1 MEPQKKAL
9 SNNQTLE
16 LIISNKHSSTV
27 KIIYEPRLKETTYT
41 KFKDEESKT
50 IYQASTSIP
59 TGSST
64 LISLRTPFI
73 SVETPEF
80 MPITRLPIVKKSMV
94 VIYEAKSNE
103 IPITQDGITLATLKA
118 LNSASQSSKS
128 RHPKNSL
135 KNGAETSKKNDSCLQ
150 Q

>member
-1 MEPQKKAL
+1 MYPMD
-9 SNNQTLE
+9 ST
-16 LIISNKHSSTV
+16 LIIQNNHSGIVT
-27 KIIYEPRLKETTYT
+27 IIYEPRLKETKYT

-64 LISLRTPFI
+64 LISLLTPLI

-80 MPITRLPIVKKSMV
+80 MPITKLPIVKKSMV
-94 VIYEAKSNE
+94 VINEPKNNE
-103 IPITQDGITLATLKA
+103 IRIIQDEIILATLKA
-118 LNSASQSSKS
+118 LSSASQSSKS
-128 RHPKNSL
+128 RLPKNSL